1 MHTGYVVLDCIF
13 RQDGRPCIRLCAQT
27 RPYKM
32 DNTVHSLLQQ
42 LPTYRI
48 TVTMT
53 VMMIICHIH
62 RTQEQ
67 PSLCMTEVF
76 RYRASRVS
84 VSDSVCIRSANLIHS
99 AYLIFN
105 TALLGNTVLHL
116 LLSHLATL
124 FHVTEIL
131 SESGRERERCPY
143 GYDTIKTESSSHRSG
158 WLVIASKSPT
168 RSLPSSTHRCGT
180 RRACRVA
187 LHCILRLRQ
196 HERTHLRT
204 SDASLAR

>member
-1 MHTGYVVLDCIF
+1 
-13 RQDGRPCIRLCAQT
+13 
-27 RPYKM
+27 
-32 DNTVHSLLQQ
+32 
-42 LPTYRI
+42 
-48 TVTMT
+48 MT

-131 SESGRERERCPY
+131 SESGRERERDAHMVMTLSRPSRPHIDL
-143 GYDTIKTESSSHRSG
+143 GG
-158 WLVIASKSPT
+158 W
-168 RSLPSSTHRCGT
+168 
-180 RRACRVA
+180 
-187 LHCILRLRQ
+187 
-196 HERTHLRT
+196 
-204 SDASLAR
+204 